1 MIVDNKC
8 RQIQERNEM
17 KVTPKRLIFL
27 KNLNVNSFITES
39 SDKSVTASA
48 VSAKIKVKTTR
59 VLIVDYKTTQTTK
72 ATRVKFV

>member
-1 MIVDNKC
+1 
-8 RQIQERNEM
+8 M